1 MTIRGVHSEKDFE
14 SLKQAGE
21 HILRSRL
28 REHTSKANFAKSA
41 VVYIH
46 LTPGKEDAPEPE
58 IIVETALADANKA
71 EALYQLQQ
79 AKRFEQALVALTEST
94 YEESK

>member
-1 MTIRGVHSEKDFE
+1 MMRGVHSEKDFE

-21 HILRSRL
+21 HILRDRL
-28 REHTSKANFAKSA
+28 RSHASKANYAKSA

-58 IIVETALADANKA
+58 SIVETTLAEANKA
-71 EALYQLQQ
+71 EALYHLNQ
-79 AKRFEQALVALTEST
+79 AKRFEQAIAALADTT
-94 YEESK
+94 YEESN